1 MVTKELLAYLEQ
13 YYPDKIP
20 MGTVDSNQ
28 ISFLQG
34 QRSVIQR
41 LSQIYEEEYGSF
53 DRATEDAR
61 T

>member
-1 MVTKELLAYLEQ
+1 MNYCNGHLWTNMVTKELLAYLEQ

-41 LSQIYEEEYGSF
+41 LSQI
-53 DRATEDAR
+53 
-61 T
+61 